1 MILFILLLFL
11 RMCNHFA
18 ASGIRL
24 LAKFVC
30 FWSIYASS
38 FFFLSRSLVCLLSGF
53 SWYDGL
59 ESKHCL

>member
-24 LAKFVC
+24 LAKCVC

-38 FFFLSRSLVCLLSGF
+38 SFSLSKFSVFAFRFYLVR
-53 SWYDGL
+53 WP
-59 ESKHCL
+59 

>member
-1 MILFILLLFL
+1 MILFVLLLFL

-24 LAKFVC
+24 LAKCVC

-38 FFFLSRSLVCLLSGF
+38 SFSLSKFSVFAFRFYLVR
-53 SWYDGL
+53 WP
-59 ESKHCL
+59 